1 MNYYD
6 KMTVSE
12 LIEALKSYPP
22 DARVVVL
29 GYEEGY
35 DDISLIKQIAIG
47 PMEKPMWCKGR
58 YDDAPPEQA
67 ASAEH
72 AVLLFGRN
80 AEE

>member
-1 MNYYD
+1 
-6 KMTVSE
+6 MTVNE
-12 LIEALKSYPP
+12 LMVQLQAYQP

-29 GYEEGY
+29 GYESGY
-35 DDISLIKQIAIG
+35 DDITLIKQVAIM
-47 PMEKPMWCKGR
+47 PEDNPSWFNGR

-67 ASAEH
+67 ASAEQ